1 MAIRTVWTIFGT
13 LSDLRQLGLLPTSG
27 RKGYVT
33 MSIQSIVVKMALIA
47 QNAKIPQTTQNGLKW
62 PKVAKIAQ
70 MAIDS

>member
-1 MAIRTVWTIFGT
+1 MAVRAVWTIFGT

-47 QNAKIPQTTQNGLKW
+47 QIAKIPQRTENGLKW
-62 PKVAKIAQ
+62 PKMAKIAH